1 MDLELIISRN
11 RSIMPF
17 LMHCMNLLC
26 QKHPEFKNNEKLE
39 SFFTQFIKKE
49 TASLEEMIIQ
59 NAKDYLT
66 K

>member
-1 MDLELIISRN
+1 MELESIISRN

-26 QKHPEFKNNEKLE
+26 QRHPEFKNNEKLE
-39 SFFTQFIKKE
+39 SFLTQFIKKE
-49 TASLEEMIIQ
+49 TPSLEEMIIK
-59 NAKDYLT
+59 NAEEYLT